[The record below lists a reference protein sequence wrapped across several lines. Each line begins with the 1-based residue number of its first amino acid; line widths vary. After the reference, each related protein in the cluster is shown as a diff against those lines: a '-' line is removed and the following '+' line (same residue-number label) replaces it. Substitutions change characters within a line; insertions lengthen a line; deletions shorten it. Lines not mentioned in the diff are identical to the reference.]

1 MDFLHFFKKE
11 YAWHGQFHAGVSGK
25 ADSMDFLDDHDKMHE
40 YLLIWKIGLSGELL
54 FRKTIRVHNK
64 PCISAQISGHVE

>member
-40 YLLIWKIGLSGELL
+40 YLLIWKIIHKGGFLSM
-54 FRKTIRVHNK
+54 KNV
-64 PCISAQISGHVE
+64 